1 LIIPEY
7 VIKNGLRFVKSYNHT
22 YNCYVKIRWKDKE
35 ILKTFGEEFLGFN
48 EEYYK
53 KAIEEGRILVNGKKV
68 GVDYKL

>member
-1 LIIPEY
+1 
-7 VIKNGLRFVKSYNHT
+7 
-22 YNCYVKIRWKDKE
+22 VKIRWKDKE